1 MALLLNSPSINAAV
15 TGSGIFTGNDVV
27 TIDFSQDL
35 ITGNTF
41 TLTIDGG
48 TPNAIVFA
56 TSNAATMD
64 AIAAAVAADAVV
76 DYCRVT
82 GQNRIEFKAL
92 YESKELTITTAT
104 VTGGASQANLT
115 ISHRGIRE
123 IACLVTNPLLTYPTT
138 IVDSN
143 TAGTVYTGYA
153 LAGANVAEPV
163 WAIKKVV
170 TAANVATT
178 TWADSNSN
186 NDNIWNNRAAL
197 TYG

>member
-35 ITGNTF
+35 IASNTF
-41 TLTIDGG
+41 TLTLDGG
-48 TPNAIVFA
+48 TPNAVVFA
-56 TSNAATMD
+56 TSNAATMA

-115 ISHRGIRE
+115 INHRGIRE

-143 TAGTVYTGYA
+143 TAGTVFTGYA
-153 LAGANVAEPV
+153 LAGAVTTEPV
-163 WAIKKVV
+163 WAVKKVV

-178 TWADSNSN
+178 TWSGGTTN
-186 NDNIWNNRAAL
+186 NIYKWSDRASL
-197 TYG
+197 TYS